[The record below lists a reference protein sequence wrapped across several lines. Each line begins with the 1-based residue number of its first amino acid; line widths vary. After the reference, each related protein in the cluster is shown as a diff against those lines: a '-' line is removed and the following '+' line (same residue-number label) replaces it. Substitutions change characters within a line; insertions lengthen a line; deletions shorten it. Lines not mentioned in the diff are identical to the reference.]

1 MRFIVEDF
9 SYGNDELFY
18 EDARTSGVL
27 VAIEDGTDDGNEAI
41 DTYLIP
47 TWGDGDTM
55 QDVLGRYFPSQQDSD
70 GNFIAIW
77 TPENIPPSAVANSA
91 DGAQAVSAEPS
102 WCVEPRRASP
112 IAAQVWCKHALSTSD
127 WWNIYLN
134 NLGDGTTQLN
144 QTLAAPNSTAF
155 FRFNKDTDLDGYSDR
170 TEQQLGTD
178 PLNAASHPKPELLAG
193 VNRLPAVNNV
203 VTATASLLNTGLYDA
218 YGTELIMVAPDDSI
232 TVLNNTVGGSGRVKA
247 GKQVVV
253 GSSTKVP
260 ALAAAWTQTGHAKPS
275 VGGYYTGGVDRIYTF
290 TAMCANPGGCDVG
303 NASNAP
309 ALNWT
314 DGVSATGIITF
325 GSSYNSPN
333 LIDVGTQGVKL
344 SMQSGKIYN
353 GETFTMTANTPRDT
367 FSYRINRTP
376 YTDPLVIVSYNDPQ
390 GNHRFIIPTSAM
402 SLITPTQNLAP
413 FSGQM
418 LQDPGV
424 EIATTAPFT
433 PTGAQSVTLVINNPS
448 GVTLTNA
455 HVFVEFVNISGTVA
469 AEFPATVTLPAGP
482 GIVAVN
488 WNTAVFSPAF
498 QSGEDY
504 IVMAFFTDY
513 QGNIL
518 DTGGRPLSSFQ
529 QDPKPVFAMGSAD
542 QIWNFGT
549 AAQGTLLKRIFTFG
563 NVGLLDLLTY
573 VNGVPG
579 LSLSQTGSRK
589 VGPADVTSYEMAL
602 NTQGMAV
609 GPYDQT
615 ITIRTSDPAQPTQT
629 VHIVGTVSPAL
640 GNTQP
645 GPLLRPLDV
654 DVTVNSGNAGDW
666 VTFSHALGPDPQTL
680 HPVKIFD
687 ANYAALQGVGKYA
700 TDFSAG
706 TASADM
712 FGDGRDGVMPSSGNL
727 DNANGAAA
735 GIVNSGNAGSFAMP
749 AKNGGLWM

>member
-1 MRFIVEDF
+1 
-9 SYGNDELFY
+9 
-18 EDARTSGVL
+18 
-27 VAIEDGTDDGNEAI
+27 
-41 DTYLIP
+41 
-47 TWGDGDTM
+47 
-55 QDVLGRYFPSQQDSD
+55 
-70 GNFIAIW
+70 
-77 TPENIPPSAVANSA
+77 
-91 DGAQAVSAEPS
+91 
-102 WCVEPRRASP
+102 
-112 IAAQVWCKHALSTSD
+112 
-127 WWNIYLN
+127 
-134 NLGDGTTQLN
+134 LGDGTTQLN

-433 PTGAQSVTLVINNPS
+433 TRMCLLNLS
-448 GVTLTNA
+448 
-455 HVFVEFVNISGTVA
+455 ISA
-469 AEFPATVTLPAGP
+469 ARWRR
-482 GIVAVN
+482 N
-488 WNTAVFSPAF
+488 
-498 QSGEDY
+498 
-504 IVMAFFTDY
+504 
-513 QGNIL
+513 
-518 DTGGRPLSSFQ
+518 
-529 QDPKPVFAMGSAD
+529 
-542 QIWNFGT
+542 
-549 AAQGTLLKRIFTFG
+549 
-563 NVGLLDLLTY
+563 
-573 VNGVPG
+573 
-579 LSLSQTGSRK
+579 SQ
-589 VGPADVTSYEMAL
+589 
-602 NTQGMAV
+602 
-609 GPYDQT
+609 
-615 ITIRTSDPAQPTQT
+615 
-629 VHIVGTVSPAL
+629 
-640 GNTQP
+640 
-645 GPLLRPLDV
+645 PLLPCLP
-654 DVTVNSGNAGDW
+654 G
-666 VTFSHALGPDPQTL
+666 Q
-680 HPVKIFD
+680 
-687 ANYAALQGVGKYA
+687 
-700 TDFSAG
+700 
-706 TASADM
+706 ASW
-712 FGDGRDGVMPSSGNL
+712 R
-727 DNANGAAA
+727 
-735 GIVNSGNAGSFAMP
+735 
-749 AKNGGLWM
+749 